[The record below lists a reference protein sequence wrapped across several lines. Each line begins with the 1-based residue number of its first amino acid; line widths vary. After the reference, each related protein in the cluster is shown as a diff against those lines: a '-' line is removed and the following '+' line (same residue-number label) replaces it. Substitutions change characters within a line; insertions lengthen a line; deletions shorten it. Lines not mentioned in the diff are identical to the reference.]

1 MTKEEK
7 IAAVVSAV
15 KNHYR
20 DEDEDDICWGYW
32 WNEGSNKLADSGHG
46 ACHSYL
52 NDYPCMDASIVGS
65 VIMPPRGCITEEEA
79 QEFYRFLLDPDVS
92 PYASLLGFLGDDLV
106 VVRDDQDDIVGL
118 VYTRN
123 FNNKL
128 RINFFKAFRD
138 PCEHPSCTAS
148 WLEYKDYN
156 PTLAFGLS
164 HFFHN
169 NGDRMVVDHSV
180 MDTYTLRDGEESGF
194 NIGVLLN
201 PKGKHWEFNED
212 VGKNY
217 RGEMRYTWG
226 GKFDWSKDIPQK
238 GKKVRTP
245 AQKAFFYNK
254 YYDKDP
260 EPGSYT
266 PEELIHFLENAKEII
281 GNAA

>member
-1 MTKEEK
+1 MTRKEK

-15 KNHYR
+15 R
-20 DEDEDDICWGYW
+20 DHCRDDVDDICWGYW
-32 WNEGSNKLADSGHG
+32 WDEERGRLENSGHG

-52 NDYPCMDASIVGS
+52 DEDSCRSADIVGS
-65 VIMPPRGCITEEEA
+65 VIMPPEGDITEEQA
-79 QEFYRFLLDPDVS
+79 QEFYRFLLDPEVS
-92 PYASLLGFLGDDLV
+92 PYASLLEFLGDDLI
-106 VVRDDQDDIVGL
+106 VVRDDEKKVVGL

-148 WLEYKDYN
+148 WLRYKDYN

-164 HFFHN
+164 HFFHK

-180 MDTYTLRDGEESGF
+180 MDTYSLGDGGGVSF
-194 NIGVLLN
+194 NINILLN
-201 PKGKHWEFNED
+201 PKGKHWGFNNG
-212 VGKNY
+212 VGESY
-217 RGEMRYTWG
+217 RGEMKYTWG
-226 GKFDWSKDIPQK
+226 GKFNWRSDVPQK
-238 GKKVRTP
+238 GKKIRTP